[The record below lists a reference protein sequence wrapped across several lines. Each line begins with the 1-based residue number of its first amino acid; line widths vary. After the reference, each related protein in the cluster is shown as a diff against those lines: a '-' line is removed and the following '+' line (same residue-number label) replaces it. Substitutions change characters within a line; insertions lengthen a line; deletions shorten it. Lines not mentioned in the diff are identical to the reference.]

1 MIQLYE
7 PHQLDALMSLWLE
20 STISGHP
27 FIAQSY
33 WHESRS
39 VVRDVYIPQSETWVY
54 MQEEKLVGFVS
65 IIEQQF
71 VGALFVIPAETGKG
85 IGSQLLKH
93 VQSHYSALS
102 LEVYQK
108 NQRAVHFY
116 HRMGFRI
123 EEAAWQTDTQ
133 HPTWIMCWKNHEK

>member
-1 MIQLYE
+1 MIRSYE
-7 PHQLDALMSLWLE
+7 PHQLDTLMSLWLE

-33 WHESRS
+33 WHESSS
-39 VVRDVYIPQSETWVY
+39 VVRNVYIPQSDTWVY
-54 MQEEKLVGFVS
+54 MQGEKPIGFISV
-65 IIEQQF
+65 IDQQF
-71 VGALFVIPAETGKG
+71 IGALFVAPECAGKG
-85 IGSQLLKH
+85 IGSQLLQH
-93 VQSHYSALS
+93 AQSRYSALS

-108 NQRAVHFY
+108 NQRAVYFY

-133 HPTWIMCWKNHEK
+133 HPTWIMCWKNNER